1 MDIDSNN
8 QPEEKNWNELVQ
20 RARTSQPPGDLDIL
34 VGLRHAIEA
43 EARSTDT
50 REQRDESQWLDDIA
64 GLLDFPW
71 VKPALGVCGLFIL
84 FAGFQAILE
93 WNEFVVA
100 WELQIPGLT
109 SLM

>member
-1 MDIDSNN
+1 MDTNSNN
-8 QPEEKNWNELVQ
+8 QPEERNWSELVQ
-20 RARTSQPPGDLDIL
+20 RARSSQPPEDLDIL

-43 EARSTDT
+43 EERSTQN
-50 REQRDESQWLDDIA
+50 RERAGEWQWLDDIA

-84 FAGFQAILE
+84 FAGFQATLE

>member
-1 MDIDSNN
+1 MDTDSNS
-8 QPEEKNWNELVQ
+8 QPDKKNWNELVEE
-20 RARTSQPPGDLDIL
+20 ARSSQPPDHLDIL

-43 EARSTDT
+43 EERSTGD
-50 REQRDESQWLDDIA
+50 REQGDEWQWLDDIA

-71 VKPALGVCGLFIL
+71 VKPALAVCGLFIL
-84 FAGFQAILE
+84 FAGFQATLE